1 MDNEKLKKSPACLH
15 VCGKSCRSFRTS
27 GLMVVLKARQCLVFG
42 FDRYILMPYS
52 LEGYSMA
59 AGSESYPL
67 DDAALLA

>member
-1 MDNEKLKKSPACLH
+1 
-15 VCGKSCRSFRTS
+15 
-27 GLMVVLKARQCLVFG
+27 MVVLKARQCLVFG

-59 AGSESYPL
+59 AVSESYPL